1 MTFVI
6 AEKPLTPIAALRRVP
21 FLKALPDHVLA
32 DVAARGGSRLLNNGE
47 MVFAEHQPCVGL
59 IVVLTGAVRVF
70 SLDRR
75 GREMTLDRQEPGESI
90 LELPLFDGGNYP
102 ASAVAATEETSVF
115 IVPRATF
122 QQLMVDHPEL
132 AGMALRYLA
141 IRMRRL
147 LKMLEAQ
154 ALHTVQARLA
164 AYLLHASDGC
174 SVFKLSDTN
183 EAIGSSIGTV
193 RDVVSR
199 TLRGLKEQGA
209 VDLKGRTVAIVN
221 RELLCRIAEL

>member
-1 MTFVI
+1 MTLVI
-6 AEKPLTPIAALRRVP
+6 SEKTLTPIAALRRIT
-21 FLKALPDHVLA
+21 FLKGLPDQLLV
-32 DVAARGGSRLLNNGE
+32 DVATKGGTRKLGPAETL
-47 MVFAEHQPCVGL
+47 FAEHQRCIGL
-59 IVVLTGAVRVF
+59 LVVLTGAVRVY

-75 GREMTLDRQEPGESI
+75 GREITLDRQEPGESI

-102 ASAVAATEETSVF
+102 ASAVAATNDTSVF
-115 IVPRATF
+115 ILPRADF
-122 QQLMVDHPEL
+122 QQLMLDHPEL
-132 AGMALRYLA
+132 AGSALRYLA

-164 AYLLHASDGC
+164 AYLIHVSAGSTEFRLTA
-174 SVFKLSDTN
+174 TN

-199 TLRGLKEQGA
+199 TLRSLKDQGA
-209 VDLKGRTVAIVN
+209 ISLKGRTIVITN
-221 RELLCRIAEL
+221 RELLRKIAEL